1 MKLRH
6 LIAFV
11 ALTLVTSVALLSC
24 DLFGTSIETRINT
37 FISSLNGDRSTTA
50 DNIAP
55 SSPSYAAINGY
66 PSYWEAPFPSGS
78 KPYSFAFTSSTPYDA
93 NDTEGNITNASTTQ
107 LYKFVLQKVGADYK
121 IYSLWIWTGSAWA
134 QVF

>member
-6 LIAFV
+6 LIAFIV
-11 ALTLVTSVALLSC
+11 LALVISVALISC

-37 FISSLNGDRSTTA
+37 FISSLNGDRSTTV

-66 PSYWEAPFPSGS
+66 PTYWEASFPSS
-78 KPYSFAFTSSTPYDA
+78 YKPYSFSFTSSTPYNG
-93 NDTEGNITNASTTQ
+93 NDTEGNITSTFTTQ

-121 IYSLWIWTGSAWA
+121 IYSLWVWTGSWS